1 MLQLK
6 ILQKLINLVTCNEAK
21 RIIIKNSNNLKQPK
35 DPIIGRSIAHDS
47 AHMHVQGGAA
57 YIDDMN
63 VPEGTLHVAFALSNV
78 AHGKITSIDIKIAE
92 KAQGVHIVLLAKD
105 IKHLNIGPL
114 IHDEPILAKD
124 EVVFYGQAI
133 AAVLADSHENARK
146 AAALIDFKITEL
158 DSIVTVEQAMA
169 KKSFLDEP
177 LVVNTGDAD
186 KAITKA
192 KNKLNGRI
200 TIGGQEHYYL
210 EGQVALAIPTED
222 NEMIIHSST
231 QNPSEVQHLVAHV
244 LGTSHNAIEVVTRRM
259 GGGFG
264 GKETDSS
271 QLACVCA
278 LFTQL
283 CGLPVKAWLSRRDDI
298 LMTGKRHD
306 FVADYDVGYSDD
318 GKIQGIKID
327 LAARCGY
334 SLDLSKAIVSRALFH
349 ADNAYYIPNATFRG
363 FLCKTNTASNTA
375 FRGFGGPQG
384 MLAIENIIE
393 EIASNLG
400 VDALTIRKINFYQKN
415 TNNVTPYDQVV
426 EDNII
431 NELTSELVED
441 SNYLTRREKVSKFNK
456 QNKYLKKGLALSPV
470 KFGISFTTPLLNQAG
485 ALVNVYKDGS
495 IYINH
500 GGTEM
505 GQGLFIKV
513 AQVVANEFGVE
524 IERVKVSATSTA
536 KVPNT
541 SPTAASSGS
550 DLNGMAAREA
560 CLRIKQ
566 NMSEFALEHF
576 DLSIG
581 ELKFQD
587 SCVLLGKKKITF
599 DDFVSLSYLNR
610 VELFS
615 NGFYKTPKIYFDASK
630 QKGRPFYY
638 YSYGACVSEVLVD
651 CLTGEYK
658 LLAVDILHDVG
669 ASLNPA
675 IDMGQIVGGYI
686 QGMGWLC
693 SEELKWNDSGVL
705 LTTGA
710 STYKIPAIG
719 DTPEHFEVKI
729 KPNISN
735 HENTIHKSKAVG
747 EPPLMLAIS
756 TWLAIKNA
764 IYNADNSNKTGLN
777 APASF
782 EEVFFNLNNNLDQ

>member
-1 MLQLK
+1 
-6 ILQKLINLVTCNEAK
+6 
-21 RIIIKNSNNLKQPK
+21 
-35 DPIIGRSIAHDS
+35 
-47 AHMHVQGGAA
+47 MHVQGSAQ
-57 YIDDMN
+57 YIDDIA
-63 VPEGTLHVAFALSNV
+63 VPDGTLHVAFALSNV
-78 AHGKITSIDIKIAE
+78 AHGKIKSIDVNAARVAE
-92 KAQGVHIVLLAKD
+92 GVHSVLLAD
-105 IKHLNIGPL
+105 EIENLLIGP
-114 IHDEPILAKD
+114 IRHDEPILASK
-124 EVVFYGQAI
+124 EVLFYGQAI
-133 AAVLADSHENARK
+133 AAILADSHDQAKK
-146 AAALIDFKITEL
+146 AALLVTAEIEEL
-158 DSIVTVEQAMA
+158 ESIVSIDQAM
-169 KKSFLDEP
+169 KSKSFLDDP
-177 LVVNTGDAD
+177 IIVSTGNSQ
-186 KAITKA
+186 KAIKDA
-192 KNKLNGRI
+192 KNSLTGSLS
-200 TIGGQEHYYL
+200 IGGQEHYYL
-210 EGQVALAIPTED
+210 EGQVAMSIPTES
-222 NEMIIHSST
+222 NEMLVHSST
-231 QNPSEVQHLVAHV
+231 QNPTEVQHLVAHV
-244 LGTSHNAIEVVTRRM
+244 LSVPQNAIEVVTRRM

-278 LFTQL
+278 IFSKKTKR
-283 CGLPVKAWLSRRDDI
+283 PVKARLSRRDDI
-298 LMTGKRHD
+298 LLTGKRHD
-306 FVADYDVGYSDD
+306 FVANYEVGYSDE
-318 GKIQGIKID
+318 GRIQGINIV

-349 ADNAYYIPNATFRG
+349 ADNTYFIPNATFTG
-363 FLCKTNTASNTA
+363 YLCKTNTASNTA

-384 MLAIENIIE
+384 MLAIENIVE
-393 EIASNLG
+393 EIANEIGSDPLE
-400 VDALTIRKINFYQKN
+400 VRKINFYQKDK
-415 TNNVTPYDQVV
+415 NNVTPYGQVV

-431 NELTSELVED
+431 DEITNELIND
-441 SNYLTRREKVSKFNK
+441 SNYLSRRKEVDKFNK
-456 QNKYLKKGLALSPV
+456 NNKYLKKGLAFSPV
-470 KFGISFTTPLLNQAG
+470 KFGISFTTQLLNQAG
-485 ALVNVYKDGS
+485 ALVSIYKDGS
-495 IYINH
+495 IYLNH

-513 AQVVANEFGVE
+513 AQVVASEFGVD
-524 IERVKVSATSTA
+524 ISRVKVSATSTA

-560 CLRIKQ
+560 CLRIK
-566 NMSEFALEHF
+566 NNLTNFAKEYF
-576 DLSIG
+576 SVSDSSI
-581 ELKFQD
+581 KFQN
-587 SCVLLGKKKITF
+587 SKVVINKKQMSF
-599 DDFVSLSYLNR
+599 DEFISLAYLNR

-615 NGFYKTPKIYFDASK
+615 NGFYKTPKIHFDLVK
-630 QKGRPFYY
+630 QKGHPFFY
-638 YSYGACVSEVLVD
+638 YSYGACVSEVIVD

-675 IDMGQIVGGYI
+675 IDTGQIVGGYI

-693 SEELKWNDSGVL
+693 SEELKWSDSGAL

-764 IYNADNSNKTGLN
+764 IFNADKKNVGRLN

-782 EEVFFNLNNNLDQ
+782 EQVFFSLNKDS

>member
-1 MLQLK
+1 
-6 ILQKLINLVTCNEAK
+6 
-21 RIIIKNSNNLKQPK
+21 
-35 DPIIGRSIAHDS
+35 
-47 AHMHVQGGAA
+47 MHVQGSAQ
-57 YIDDMN
+57 YIDDIA
-63 VPEGTLHVAFALSNV
+63 VPDGTLHVAFALSNV
-78 AHGKITSIDIKIAE
+78 AHGKIKSIDVNAARDAE
-92 KAQGVHIVLLAKD
+92 GVHSILLAD
-105 IKHLNIGPL
+105 EIENLLIGP
-114 IHDEPILAKD
+114 IRHDEPILASK
-124 EVVFYGQAI
+124 EVLFYGQAI
-133 AAVLADSHENARK
+133 AAILAESHDQAKK
-146 AAALIDFKITEL
+146 AALLVTAEIEEL
-158 DSIVTVEQAMA
+158 ESIVSIDQAM
-169 KKSFLDEP
+169 KSKSFLDDP
-177 LVVNTGDAD
+177 IIVSTGNSQ
-186 KAITKA
+186 KAIKDA
-192 KNKLNGRI
+192 KNSLTGSLS
-200 TIGGQEHYYL
+200 IGGQEHYYL
-210 EGQVALAIPTED
+210 EGQVAMSIPTES
-222 NEMIIHSST
+222 NEMLVHSST
-231 QNPSEVQHLVAHV
+231 QNPTEVQHLVAHV
-244 LGTSHNAIEVVTRRM
+244 LSVPQNAIEVVTRRM

-278 LFTQL
+278 IFSKKTKR
-283 CGLPVKAWLSRRDDI
+283 PVKARLSRRDDI
-298 LMTGKRHD
+298 LLTGKRHD
-306 FVADYDVGYSDD
+306 FVANYEVGYSDE
-318 GKIQGIKID
+318 GRIQGINIV

-349 ADNAYYIPNATFRG
+349 ADNTYFIPNATFTG
-363 FLCKTNTASNTA
+363 YLCKTNTASNTA

-384 MLAIENIIE
+384 MLAIENIVE
-393 EIASNLG
+393 EIANEIGSDPLE
-400 VDALTIRKINFYQKN
+400 VRKINYYQKDK
-415 TNNVTPYDQVV
+415 NNVTPYGQVV

-431 NELTSELVED
+431 DEITNELIND
-441 SNYLTRREKVSKFNK
+441 SNYLSRRKEVDKFNK
-456 QNKYLKKGLALSPV
+456 NNKYLKKGLAFSPV
-470 KFGISFTTPLLNQAG
+470 KFGISFTTQLLNQAG
-485 ALVNVYKDGS
+485 ALVSIYKDGS
-495 IYINH
+495 IYLNH

-513 AQVVANEFGVE
+513 AQVVASEFGVD
-524 IERVKVSATSTA
+524 ISRVKVSATSTA

-560 CLRIKQ
+560 CLRIK
-566 NMSEFALEHF
+566 NNLTNFAKEYF
-576 DLSIG
+576 SVSDSSI
-581 ELKFQD
+581 KFQN
-587 SCVLLGKKKITF
+587 SKVVINKKQMSF
-599 DDFVSLSYLNR
+599 DEFISLAYLNR

-615 NGFYKTPKIYFDASK
+615 NGFYKTPKIHFDLVK
-630 QKGRPFYY
+630 QKGHPFFY
-638 YSYGACVSEVLVD
+638 YSYGACVSEVIVD

-675 IDMGQIVGGYI
+675 IDTGQIVGGYI

-693 SEELKWNDSGVL
+693 SEELKWSDSGAL

-764 IYNADNSNKTGLN
+764 IFNADKKNVGRLN

-782 EEVFFNLNNNLDQ
+782 EQVFFSLNKDS

>member
-1 MLQLK
+1 LK

-21 RIIIKNSNNLKQPK
+21 IIIIKNSNNLKQPK

-47 AHMHVQGGAA
+47 AHMHVQGSAA

-92 KAQGVHIVLLAKD
+92 KAQGVHSVLLAKD

-146 AAALIDFKITEL
+146 AAALIEFQITEL

-283 CGLPVKAWLSRRDDI
+283 CGLPVKARLSRRDDI

-615 NGFYKTPKIYFDASK
+615 NGFYKTPKIYFDAFK

-719 DTPEHFEVKI
+719 DTPEHFKVKI

-782 EEVFFNLNNNLDQ
+782 EQVFFNLNNNLDQ

>member
-1 MLQLK
+1 
-6 ILQKLINLVTCNEAK
+6 
-21 RIIIKNSNNLKQPK
+21 
-35 DPIIGRSIAHDS
+35 
-47 AHMHVQGGAA
+47 MHVQGSAA
-57 YIDDMN
+57 YIDDMP
-63 VPEGTLHVAFALSNV
+63 VPKGALHVAFALSKV
-78 AHGKITSIDIKIAE
+78 AYGQINEIDITNAQ
-92 KAQGVHIVLLAKD
+92 KATGVHSVLLAKD
-105 IKHLNIGPL
+105 IENLYIGP
-114 IHDEPILAKD
+114 IKHDEPILADK
-124 EVVFYGQAI
+124 EVLFYGQAI
-133 AAVLADSHENARK
+133 AAVLANSHDNART
-146 AAALIDFKITEL
+146 AALLITSNITEL
-158 DSIVTVEQAMA
+158 EAIVTIDQAMA
-169 KKSFLDEP
+169 KKSLLDEP
-177 LVVNTGDAD
+177 LIVNIGDSR
-186 KAITKA
+186 KAIDTS
-192 KNKLNGRI
+192 KNKLRGSI
-200 TIGGQEHYYL
+200 SIGGQEHYYL

-231 QNPSEVQHLVAHV
+231 QNPTEVQHLVSHV
-244 LGTSHNAIEVVTRRM
+244 LDVPQNAIEVVTRRM

-278 LFTQL
+278 IFAQQSK
-283 CGLPVKAWLSRRDDI
+283 LPVKARLSRKDDI

-306 FVADYDVGYSDD
+306 FKADYEVGYADD
-318 GKIQGIKID
+318 GKILGIEVD

-349 ADNAYYIPNATFRG
+349 TDNAYFLPNATIRG

-393 EIASNLG
+393 EIAMNIG
-400 VDALTIRKINFYQKN
+400 IDPIEIRKTNYYQKD
-415 TNNVTPYDQVV
+415 TNNITPYNQVV

-431 NELTSELVED
+431 NELSSELIAD
-441 SNYLTRREKVSKFNK
+441 SNYLARRESIKKFNK
-456 QNKYLKKGLALSPV
+456 KNKYLKKGLAFSPV

-485 ALVNVYKDGS
+485 ALVNIYKDGS

-513 AQVVANEFGVE
+513 AQVVANEFGVNL
-524 IERVKVSATSTA
+524 ERVKVSATSTA

-560 CLRIKQ
+560 CLRIKK
-566 NMSEFALEHF
+566 NLSAFAKDYYGAKEGDIQF
-576 DLSIG
+576 
-581 ELKFQD
+581 ED
-587 SCVLLGKKKITF
+587 SFVFVADKKIAF
-599 DDFVSLSYLNR
+599 DEFVLSAYLNR
-610 VELFS
+610 IELFS
-615 NGFYKTPKIYFDASK
+615 NGFYKTPKIYFDAIK

-638 YSYGACVSEVLVD
+638 YSYGACVSEVIVD

-675 IDMGQIVGGYI
+675 IDMGQIVGGFI

-693 SEELKWNDSGVL
+693 SEELKWDQSGAL
-705 LTTGA
+705 LTMGA

-764 IYNADNSNKTGLN
+764 IYNADNNNKTGLN

-782 EEVFFNLNNNLDQ
+782 EQVFFNLNNNLDQ

>member
-21 RIIIKNSNNLKQPK
+21 IIIIKNSNNLKQPK

-47 AHMHVQGGAA
+47 AHMHVQGSAA

-92 KAQGVHIVLLAKD
+92 KAQGVHSVLLAKD

-146 AAALIDFKITEL
+146 AAALIEFQITEL

-283 CGLPVKAWLSRRDDI
+283 CGLPVKARLSRRDDI

-384 MLAIENIIE
+384 MLAIENIVE

-615 NGFYKTPKIYFDASK
+615 NGFYKTPKIYFDAIK

-719 DTPEHFEVKI
+719 DTPEHFKVKI

-782 EEVFFNLNNNLDQ
+782 EQVFFNLNNNLDQ

>member
-1 MLQLK
+1 
-6 ILQKLINLVTCNEAK
+6 
-21 RIIIKNSNNLKQPK
+21 
-35 DPIIGRSIAHDS
+35 
-47 AHMHVQGGAA
+47 MHVQGSAA
-57 YIDDMN
+57 YIDDMP
-63 VPEGTLHVAFALSNV
+63 VPKGALHVAFALSKV
-78 AHGKITSIDIKIAE
+78 AYGQINEIDITNAQ
-92 KAQGVHIVLLAKD
+92 KATGVHSVLLAKD
-105 IKHLNIGPL
+105 IENLYIGP
-114 IHDEPILAKD
+114 IKHDEPILADK
-124 EVVFYGQAI
+124 EVLFYGQAI
-133 AAVLADSHENARK
+133 AAVLANSHENART
-146 AAALIDFKITEL
+146 AALLITSNITEL
-158 DSIVTVEQAMA
+158 EAIVTIDQAMA
-169 KKSFLDEP
+169 KKSLLDEP
-177 LVVNTGDAD
+177 LIVNIGDSR
-186 KAITKA
+186 KAIDTS
-192 KNKLNGRI
+192 KNKLRGSI
-200 TIGGQEHYYL
+200 SIGGQEHYYL

-231 QNPSEVQHLVAHV
+231 QNPTEVQHLVSHV
-244 LGTSHNAIEVVTRRM
+244 LDVPQNAIEVVTRRM

-278 LFTQL
+278 IFAQQSK
-283 CGLPVKAWLSRRDDI
+283 LPVKARLSRKDDI

-306 FVADYDVGYSDD
+306 FKADYEVGYTDD
-318 GKIQGIKID
+318 GKILGIEVD

-349 ADNAYYIPNATFRG
+349 TDNAYFLPNATIRG

-393 EIASNLG
+393 EIAMNIG
-400 VDALTIRKINFYQKN
+400 IDPIEIRKTNYYQKD
-415 TNNVTPYDQVV
+415 TNNITPYNQVV

-431 NELTSELVED
+431 NELSSELIAD
-441 SNYLTRREKVSKFNK
+441 SNYLARRESIKKFNK
-456 QNKYLKKGLALSPV
+456 KNKYLKKGLAFSPV

-485 ALVNVYKDGS
+485 ALVNIYKDGS

-513 AQVVANEFGVE
+513 AQVVANEFGVNL
-524 IERVKVSATSTA
+524 ERVKVSATSTA

-560 CLRIKQ
+560 CLRIKK
-566 NMSEFALEHF
+566 NLSAFAKDYYGAKEGDIQF
-576 DLSIG
+576 
-581 ELKFQD
+581 ED
-587 SCVLLGKKKITF
+587 SFVFVADKKIAF
-599 DDFVSLSYLNR
+599 DEFVLSAYLNR
-610 VELFS
+610 IELFS
-615 NGFYKTPKIYFDASK
+615 NGFYKTPKIYFDAIK

-638 YSYGACVSEVLVD
+638 YSYGACVSEVIVD

-675 IDMGQIVGGYI
+675 IDMGQIVGGFI

-693 SEELKWNDSGVL
+693 SEELKWDQSGAL
-705 LTTGA
+705 LTMGA

-764 IYNADNSNKTGLN
+764 IYNADNNNKTGLN

-782 EEVFFNLNNNLDQ
+782 EQVFFNLNNNLDQ

>member
-1 MLQLK
+1 LK

-21 RIIIKNSNNLKQPK
+21 IIIIKNSNNLKQPK

-47 AHMHVQGGAA
+47 AHMHVQGSAA

-92 KAQGVHIVLLAKD
+92 KAQGVHSVLLAKD

-146 AAALIDFKITEL
+146 AAALIEFQITEL

-231 QNPSEVQHLVAHV
+231 QNPTEVQHLVAHV

-283 CGLPVKAWLSRRDDI
+283 CGLPVKARLSRRDDI

-384 MLAIENIIE
+384 MLAIENIVE

-415 TNNVTPYDQVV
+415 TNNVTPYDQVI

-615 NGFYKTPKIYFDASK
+615 NGFYKTPKIYFDAIK

-719 DTPEHFEVKI
+719 DTPEHFKVKI

>member
-1 MLQLK
+1 
-6 ILQKLINLVTCNEAK
+6 
-21 RIIIKNSNNLKQPK
+21 
-35 DPIIGRSIAHDS
+35 
-47 AHMHVQGGAA
+47 MHVQGSAA

-78 AHGKITSIDIKIAE
+78 AHGKINSIDIKIAE
-92 KAQGVHIVLLAKD
+92 KAQGVHSVLLAKD

-146 AAALIDFKITEL
+146 AAALIEFQITEL

-169 KKSFLDEP
+169 KKSFLGEP

-186 KAITKA
+186 KAINKA

-210 EGQVALAIPTED
+210 EGQVALAMPTED
-222 NEMIIHSST
+222 NEMIVHSST
-231 QNPSEVQHLVAHV
+231 QNPTEVQHLVAHV

-278 LFTQL
+278 LFAQL
-283 CGLPVKAWLSRRDDI
+283 CSLPVKARLSRRDDI

-306 FVADYDVGYSDD
+306 FVADYEVGYSDD

-415 TNNVTPYDQVV
+415 TNNVTPYDQVI

-441 SNYLTRREKVSKFNK
+441 SNYLTRREKVAKFNK

-581 ELKFQD
+581 EIKFQD

-719 DTPEHFEVKI
+719 DTPEHFKVKI

>member
-1 MLQLK
+1 
-6 ILQKLINLVTCNEAK
+6 
-21 RIIIKNSNNLKQPK
+21 
-35 DPIIGRSIAHDS
+35 
-47 AHMHVQGGAA
+47 MHVQGSAQ
-57 YIDDMN
+57 YIDDIA
-63 VPEGTLHVAFALSNV
+63 VPDGTLHVAFALSNV
-78 AHGKITSIDIKIAE
+78 AHGKIKSIHVDAARVAE
-92 KAQGVHIVLLAKD
+92 GVHSVLLAD
-105 IKHLNIGPL
+105 EIENLLIGP
-114 IHDEPILAKD
+114 IRHDEPILASK
-124 EVVFYGQAI
+124 EVLFYGQAI
-133 AAVLADSHENARK
+133 AAILAESHDQAKK
-146 AAALIDFKITEL
+146 AALLVTAEIEEL
-158 DSIVTVEQAMA
+158 ESIVSIDQAM
-169 KKSFLDEP
+169 KSKSFLDDP
-177 LVVNTGDAD
+177 IIVSTGNSQ
-186 KAITKA
+186 KAIKDA
-192 KNKLNGRI
+192 KNSLTGSLS
-200 TIGGQEHYYL
+200 IGGQEHYYL
-210 EGQVALAIPTED
+210 EGQVAMSIPTES
-222 NEMIIHSST
+222 NEMLVHSST
-231 QNPSEVQHLVAHV
+231 QNPTEVQHLVAHV
-244 LGTSHNAIEVVTRRM
+244 LSVPQNAIEVVTRRM

-278 LFTQL
+278 IFSKKTKR
-283 CGLPVKAWLSRRDDI
+283 PVKARLSRRDDI
-298 LMTGKRHD
+298 LLTGKRHD
-306 FVADYDVGYSDD
+306 FVANYEVGYSDE
-318 GKIQGIKID
+318 GLIQGINIV

-349 ADNAYYIPNATFRG
+349 ADNTYFIPNATFTG
-363 FLCKTNTASNTA
+363 YLCKTNTASNTA

-384 MLAIENIIE
+384 MLAIENIVE
-393 EIASNLG
+393 EIANKIGSDPLE
-400 VDALTIRKINFYQKN
+400 VRKINFYQKDK
-415 TNNVTPYDQVV
+415 NNVTPYGQVV

-431 NELTSELVED
+431 DEITNELIND
-441 SNYLTRREKVSKFNK
+441 SNYLSRRKEVDKFNK
-456 QNKYLKKGLALSPV
+456 NNIYLKKGLAFSPV
-470 KFGISFTTPLLNQAG
+470 KFGISFTTQLLNQAG
-485 ALVNVYKDGS
+485 ALVSIYKDGS
-495 IYINH
+495 IYLNH

-513 AQVVANEFGVE
+513 AQVVANEFGVD
-524 IERVKVSATSTA
+524 ISRVKVSATSTA

-560 CLRIKQ
+560 CLRIK
-566 NMSEFALEHF
+566 NNLTNFAKEYF
-576 DLSIG
+576 SVSDSSI
-581 ELKFQD
+581 KFQN
-587 SCVLLGKKKITF
+587 SKVVINKKQMSF
-599 DDFVSLSYLNR
+599 DEFISLAYLNR

-615 NGFYKTPKIYFDASK
+615 NGFYKTPKIHFDLVK
-630 QKGRPFYY
+630 QKGHPFFY
-638 YSYGACVSEVLVD
+638 YSYGACVSEVIVD

-675 IDMGQIVGGYI
+675 IDTGQIVGGYI

-693 SEELKWNDSGVL
+693 SEELKWSDSGVL

-764 IYNADNSNKTGLN
+764 IFNADKKNVGRLN

-782 EEVFFNLNNNLDQ
+782 EQVFFSLNKDS

>member
-1 MLQLK
+1 MLRLK
-6 ILQKLINLVTCNEAK
+6 ILQKLINLITCNEAK
-21 RIIIKNSNNLKQPK
+21 IIIIKNSNNLKQPK

-92 KAQGVHIVLLAKD
+92 KAQGVHSVLLAKD

-146 AAALIDFKITEL
+146 AAALIEFQITEL

-278 LFTQL
+278 LFAQL
-283 CGLPVKAWLSRRDDI
+283 CGLPVKARLSRRDDI

-318 GKIQGIKID
+318 GKIQGIKIN

-615 NGFYKTPKIYFDASK
+615 NGFYKTPKIYFDANK

>member
-1 MLQLK
+1 
-6 ILQKLINLVTCNEAK
+6 
-21 RIIIKNSNNLKQPK
+21 
-35 DPIIGRSIAHDS
+35 
-47 AHMHVQGGAA
+47 MHVQGSAA
-57 YIDDMN
+57 YIDDMP
-63 VPEGTLHVAFALSNV
+63 VPKDALHVAFALSKV
-78 AHGKITSIDIKIAE
+78 AYGQINEIDITNAQ
-92 KAQGVHIVLLAKD
+92 KATGVHSVLLAKD
-105 IKHLNIGPL
+105 IENLYIGP
-114 IHDEPILAKD
+114 IKHDEPILADK
-124 EVVFYGQAI
+124 EVLFYGQAI
-133 AAVLADSHENARK
+133 AAVLANSHENART
-146 AAALIDFKITEL
+146 AALLITSNITEL
-158 DSIVTVEQAMA
+158 EAIVTIDQAMA
-169 KKSFLDEP
+169 KKSLLDEP
-177 LVVNTGDAD
+177 LIVNIGDSR
-186 KAITKA
+186 KAIDTS
-192 KNKLNGRI
+192 KNKLRGSI
-200 TIGGQEHYYL
+200 SIGGQEHYYL

-231 QNPSEVQHLVAHV
+231 QNPTEVQHLVSHV
-244 LGTSHNAIEVVTRRM
+244 LDVPQNAIEVVTRRM

-278 LFTQL
+278 IFAQQSK
-283 CGLPVKAWLSRRDDI
+283 LPVKARLSRKDDI

-306 FVADYDVGYSDD
+306 FKADYEVGYADD
-318 GKIQGIKID
+318 GKILGIEVD

-349 ADNAYYIPNATFRG
+349 TDNAYFLPNATIRG

-393 EIASNLG
+393 EIAMNIG
-400 VDALTIRKINFYQKN
+400 IDPIEIRKTNYYQKD
-415 TNNVTPYDQVV
+415 TNNVTPYNQVV

-431 NELTSELVED
+431 NELSSELIAD
-441 SNYLTRREKVSKFNK
+441 SNYLARRESIKKFNK
-456 QNKYLKKGLALSPV
+456 KNKYLKKGLAFSPV

-485 ALVNVYKDGS
+485 ALVNIYKDGS

-513 AQVVANEFGVE
+513 AQVVANEFGVNL
-524 IERVKVSATSTA
+524 ERVKVSATSTA

-560 CLRIKQ
+560 CLRIKK
-566 NMSEFALEHF
+566 NLSAFAKDYYGAKEGDIQF
-576 DLSIG
+576 
-581 ELKFQD
+581 ED
-587 SCVLLGKKKITF
+587 SFVFVADKKIAF
-599 DDFVSLSYLNR
+599 DEFVLSAYLNR
-610 VELFS
+610 IELFS
-615 NGFYKTPKIYFDASK
+615 NGFYKTPKIYFDAIK

-638 YSYGACVSEVLVD
+638 YSYGACVSEVIVD

-675 IDMGQIVGGYI
+675 IDMGQIVGGFI

-693 SEELKWNDSGVL
+693 SEELKWDQSGAL
-705 LTTGA
+705 LTMGA
-710 STYKIPAIG
+710 STYKIPSIG

-764 IYNADNSNKTGLN
+764 IYNADNNNKTGLN

-782 EEVFFNLNNNLDQ
+782 EQVFFNLNNNLDQ

>member
-1 MLQLK
+1 
-6 ILQKLINLVTCNEAK
+6 
-21 RIIIKNSNNLKQPK
+21 
-35 DPIIGRSIAHDS
+35 
-47 AHMHVQGGAA
+47 MHVQGSAQ
-57 YIDDMN
+57 YIDDIA
-63 VPEGTLHVAFALSNV
+63 VPDGTLHVAFALSNV
-78 AHGKITSIDIKIAE
+78 AHGKIKSIDVNAARVAE
-92 KAQGVHIVLLAKD
+92 GVHSVLLAD
-105 IKHLNIGPL
+105 EIENLLIGP
-114 IHDEPILAKD
+114 IRHDEPILASK
-124 EVVFYGQAI
+124 EVLFYGQAI
-133 AAVLADSHENARK
+133 AAILAESHDQAKK
-146 AAALIDFKITEL
+146 AALLVTAEIEEL
-158 DSIVTVEQAMA
+158 ESIVSIDQAM
-169 KKSFLDEP
+169 KSKSFLDDP
-177 LVVNTGDAD
+177 IIVSTGNSQ
-186 KAITKA
+186 KAIKDA
-192 KNKLNGRI
+192 KNSLTGSLS
-200 TIGGQEHYYL
+200 IGGQEHYYL
-210 EGQVALAIPTED
+210 EGQVAMSIPTES
-222 NEMIIHSST
+222 NEMLVHSST
-231 QNPSEVQHLVAHV
+231 QNPTEVQHLVAHV
-244 LGTSHNAIEVVTRRM
+244 LSVPQNAIEVVTRRM

-278 LFTQL
+278 IFSKKTKR
-283 CGLPVKAWLSRRDDI
+283 PVKARLSRRDDI
-298 LMTGKRHD
+298 LLTGKRHD
-306 FVADYDVGYSDD
+306 FVANYEVGYSDE
-318 GKIQGIKID
+318 GLIQGINIV

-349 ADNAYYIPNATFRG
+349 ADNTYFIPNATFTG
-363 FLCKTNTASNTA
+363 YLCKTNTASNTA

-384 MLAIENIIE
+384 MLAIENIVE
-393 EIASNLG
+393 EIANKIGSDPLE
-400 VDALTIRKINFYQKN
+400 VRKINFYQKDK
-415 TNNVTPYDQVV
+415 NNVTPYGQVV

-431 NELTSELVED
+431 DEITNELIND
-441 SNYLTRREKVSKFNK
+441 SNYLSRRKEVDKFNK
-456 QNKYLKKGLALSPV
+456 NNKYLKKGLAFSPV
-470 KFGISFTTPLLNQAG
+470 KFGISFTTQLLNQAG
-485 ALVNVYKDGS
+485 ALVSIYKDGS
-495 IYINH
+495 IYLNH

-513 AQVVANEFGVE
+513 AQVVANEFGVD
-524 IERVKVSATSTA
+524 ISRVKVSATSTA

-560 CLRIKQ
+560 CLRIK
-566 NMSEFALEHF
+566 NNLTNFAKEYF
-576 DLSIG
+576 SVSDSSV
-581 ELKFQD
+581 KFQN
-587 SCVLLGKKKITF
+587 SKVVINKKQMSF
-599 DDFVSLSYLNR
+599 DEFISLAYLNR

-615 NGFYKTPKIYFDASK
+615 NGFYKTPKIHFDLVK
-630 QKGRPFYY
+630 QKGHPFFY
-638 YSYGACVSEVLVD
+638 YSYGACVSEVIVD

-675 IDMGQIVGGYI
+675 IDTGQIVGGYI

-693 SEELKWNDSGVL
+693 SEELKWSDSGAL

-764 IYNADNSNKTGLN
+764 IFNADKKNVGRLN

-782 EEVFFNLNNNLDQ
+782 EQVFFSLNKDS

>member
-1 MLQLK
+1 M
-6 ILQKLINLVTCNEAK
+6 
-21 RIIIKNSNNLKQPK
+21 
-35 DPIIGRSIAHDS
+35 
-47 AHMHVQGGAA
+47 
-57 YIDDMN
+57 
-63 VPEGTLHVAFALSNV
+63 
-78 AHGKITSIDIKIAE
+78 
-92 KAQGVHIVLLAKD
+92 
-105 IKHLNIGPL
+105 
-114 IHDEPILAKD
+114 
-124 EVVFYGQAI
+124 
-133 AAVLADSHENARK
+133 
-146 AAALIDFKITEL
+146 
-158 DSIVTVEQAMA
+158 
-169 KKSFLDEP
+169 
-177 LVVNTGDAD
+177 
-186 KAITKA
+186 
-192 KNKLNGRI
+192 
-200 TIGGQEHYYL
+200 
-210 EGQVALAIPTED
+210 
-222 NEMIIHSST
+222 
-231 QNPSEVQHLVAHV
+231 
-244 LGTSHNAIEVVTRRM
+244 
-259 GGGFG
+259 
-264 GKETDSS
+264 
-271 QLACVCA
+271 
-278 LFTQL
+278 
-283 CGLPVKAWLSRRDDI
+283 
-298 LMTGKRHD
+298 
-306 FVADYDVGYSDD
+306 
-318 GKIQGIKID
+318 
-327 LAARCGY
+327 
-334 SLDLSKAIVSRALFH
+334 
-349 ADNAYYIPNATFRG
+349 
-363 FLCKTNTASNTA
+363 
-375 FRGFGGPQG
+375 
-384 MLAIENIIE
+384 
-393 EIASNLG
+393 
-400 VDALTIRKINFYQKN
+400 
-415 TNNVTPYDQVV
+415 
-426 EDNII
+426 
-431 NELTSELVED
+431 
-441 SNYLTRREKVSKFNK
+441 
-456 QNKYLKKGLALSPV
+456 

-719 DTPEHFEVKI
+719 DTPEHFKVKI

-782 EEVFFNLNNNLDQ
+782 EQVFFNLNNNLDQ

>member
-1 MLQLK
+1 
-6 ILQKLINLVTCNEAK
+6 LQKLINLVTCNEAK
-21 RIIIKNSNNLKQPK
+21 IIIIKNSNNLKQPK

-47 AHMHVQGGAA
+47 AHMHVQGSAA

-92 KAQGVHIVLLAKD
+92 KAQGVHSVLLAKD

-146 AAALIDFKITEL
+146 AAALIEFQITEL

-231 QNPSEVQHLVAHV
+231 QNPTEVQHLVAHV

-283 CGLPVKAWLSRRDDI
+283 CGLPVKARLSRRDDI

-384 MLAIENIIE
+384 MLAIENIVE

-415 TNNVTPYDQVV
+415 INNVTPYDQVV

-615 NGFYKTPKIYFDASK
+615 NGFYKTPKIYFDAFK

-719 DTPEHFEVKI
+719 DTPEHFKVKI

-782 EEVFFNLNNNLDQ
+782 EQVFFNLNNNLDQ

>member
-6 ILQKLINLVTCNEAK
+6 TLQKLINLITCNEEK

-47 AHMHVQGGAA
+47 AHMHVQGSAA

-78 AHGKITSIDIKIAE
+78 AHGKITRIDIKTAK
-92 KAQGVHIVLLAKD
+92 KAQGVHSVLLAKD
-105 IKHLNIGPL
+105 IKHLNIGPI

-169 KKSFLDEP
+169 KKSFLDDP

-186 KAITKA
+186 NAINEA

-283 CGLPVKAWLSRRDDI
+283 CGLPVKARLSRRDDI

-550 DLNGMAAREA
+550 DLNGMAARDA

-782 EEVFFNLNNNLDQ
+782 EQVFFNLNNNLDQ

>member
-21 RIIIKNSNNLKQPK
+21 IIIIKNSNNLKQPK

-47 AHMHVQGGAA
+47 AHMHVQGSAA

-92 KAQGVHIVLLAKD
+92 KAQGVHSVLLAKD

-146 AAALIDFKITEL
+146 AAALIEFQITEL

-283 CGLPVKAWLSRRDDI
+283 CGLPVKARLSRRDDI

-615 NGFYKTPKIYFDASK
+615 NGFYKTPKIYFDAFK

-719 DTPEHFEVKI
+719 DTPEHFKVKI

-782 EEVFFNLNNNLDQ
+782 EQVFFNLNNNLDQ